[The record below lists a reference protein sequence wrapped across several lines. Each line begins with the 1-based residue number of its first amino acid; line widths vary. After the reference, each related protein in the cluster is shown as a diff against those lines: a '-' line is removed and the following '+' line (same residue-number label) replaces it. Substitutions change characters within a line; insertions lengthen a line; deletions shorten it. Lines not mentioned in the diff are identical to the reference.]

1 METAARRQNV
11 REALINAAERAIT
24 ADGLR
29 GLKARALADEAGCA
43 VGAIYNVFGD
53 LDDIV
58 LAVNLR
64 TLAALEQAV
73 TAHQTVSEPQDTT
86 ERLVAMALAYLDYAA
101 TNKMRWRTLFQH
113 HMPPHRTV
121 PDWYMAELRR
131 MFGYIEEPLRALRP
145 NASIDERA
153 LLARSLF
160 SAVHGIAALGM
171 EEKLEY
177 IPLETVRDQM
187 KLMVEAMGRGLASE

>member
-11 REALINAAERAIT
+11 KEALVNAAERAIT
-24 ADGLR
+24 AEGLR

-64 TLAALEQAV
+64 TLASLEQAI
-73 TAHQTVSEPQDTT
+73 TAQAGAANDDPV

-101 TNKMRWRTLFQH
+101 ANKMRWRTLFQH

-121 PDWYMAELRR
+121 PDWYMEELRR
-131 MFGYIEEPLRALRP
+131 MFGYVEEPLRALQP
-145 NASIDERA
+145 KASIEDRA
-153 LLARSLF
+153 LFARTLF

-177 IPLETVRDQM
+177 IPLSVVRDQM
-187 KLMVEAMGRGLASE
+187 KLMVEVIGRGLSEG